1 MEVGGYRIVAL
12 LGEGGMGRVH
22 LARSASGRPV
32 AVKTV
37 HAHLAAEPEFRER
50 FRRETAAVR
59 AVTGPYTAAV
69 LDAGPDAEQPW
80 LAIEFCAGPGLPKA
94 VAAHG
99 PLGPAELAALGAAL
113 AEALAAV
120 HAAGLVHRDV
130 KPSNVVVTRD
140 GPKIIDFGIA
150 KSAADESLTASGEA
164 IGSPGFIAP
173 EQLALDAT
181 APGPAADV
189 FALGAVLAVAATG
202 RGPFGSGGA
211 PEVLHRTLHD
221 DPDLLGVPDPAWEA
235 FLTRCLARDPAGRP
249 TVAEVLA
256 WCAERAPD
264 EPWWEQ
270 EPIAGL
276 IRRQED
282 KVAELLEG
290 AGAAGSGDE
299 GAGQDPPDDGS
310 PSPVGYVPS
319 SPGPGYGPP
328 SPGPGY
334 GPPPPVPG
342 EGPTPPGPSPGPT
355 HPDSTDAAPP
365 PPTAPRDTPP
375 PPPPPPP
382 PRRASRRRFF
392 AWGGAALAAVGSTTA
407 AVVLNGGGG
416 SGGTPGA
423 ARRDHTPRPPAGE
436 VIWSREIGE
445 VEYGG
450 ALLRNGK
457 DLYVLDDKGL
467 TRLDAATNTLRWT
480 YPQEHLRSVDARGDL
495 VYVLR
500 ESLFQPELI
509 ALRVA
514 GGREAWTSG
523 VLTRNPH
530 RPPRP
535 LDPPPSELEGGNG
548 LFTLTGD
555 VACLLTYASYDTLQ
569 ERRGTLDRPWRAYGF
584 DARTGGEIWFHE
596 GRAAGVIGVADA
608 GGRIA
613 VATASRSSGPPG
625 TDRYARHDPLVVLKA
640 SDGTVEREVANGARR
655 PQAHPG
661 AEGTGYFASE
671 ERIEAVDLAARRTV
685 WDRPAGALTAV
696 APRATGGLVL
706 ASSSDGVE
714 ALDARTGGKRW
725 SRPGFLPIEDGAPLV
740 SDGLVLVSGPEPGG
754 SGEGVWGVYA
764 LDVRTGDAAWAAPV
778 APASDLS
785 LSAGHGGLFHVCAGR
800 TLYTLRGPK
809 APRS

>member
-69 LDAGPDAEQPW
+69 LDADPDAEQPW
-80 LAIEFCAGPGLPKA
+80 LAIEFCAGPTLPKA

-140 GPKIIDFGIA
+140 GPKVIDFGIA

-173 EQLALDAT
+173 EQLAPDARP
-181 APGPAADV
+181 PGPAADV

-211 PEVLHRTLHD
+211 PEVLHRTLHEA
-221 DPDLLGVPDPAWEA
+221 PDLLGVPDEEWEA
-235 FLTRCLARDPAGRP
+235 FLARCLTRTPADRP
-249 TVAEVLA
+249 SVAEILT
-256 WCAERAPD
+256 WCADRAPA

-270 EPIAGL
+270 EPVAGL

-282 KVAELLEG
+282 EVAGLVG
-290 AGAAGSGDE
+290 HAG
-299 GAGQDPPDDGS
+299 DGS
-310 PSPVGYVPS
+310 PPS
-319 SPGPGYGPP
+319 DGDEPLPPDPGDG
-328 SPGPGY
+328 
-334 GPPPPVPG
+334 
-342 EGPTPPGPSPGPT
+342 PGPT
-355 HPDSTDAAPP
+355 DSSS
-365 PPTAPRDTPP
+365 
-375 PPPPPPP
+375 P
-382 PRRASRRRFF
+382 PRRTSRRRFLV
-392 AWGGAALAAVGSTTA
+392 WGGGVLAAVGGTTA
-407 AVVLNGGGG
+407 AVLLNGEGDSADGT
-416 SGGTPGA
+416 SGAG
-423 ARRDHTPRPPAGE
+423 RRGEPRPPAGE

-450 ALLRNGK
+450 ALLRSGK

-467 TRLDAATNTLRWT
+467 VRLEAETNTLRWT
-480 YPQEHLRSVDARGDL
+480 YPEEHLRSVDTRGDL

-500 ESLFQPELI
+500 DSLFEPELI

-535 LDPPPSELEGGNG
+535 LAPPPSELEGGNG
-548 LFTLTGD
+548 LFALADG

-569 ERRGTLDRPWRAYGF
+569 ERRGTLERPWRAYGF
-584 DARTGGEIWFHE
+584 DARTGDELWFHE
-596 GRAAGVIGVADA
+596 GRAAGVIGVDDA

-661 AEGTGYFASE
+661 AEGVGYFASE
-671 ERIEAVDLAARRTV
+671 ERIEAVDLATRRTV
-685 WDRPAGALTAV
+685 WDRPAGAVTAV
-696 APRATGGLVL
+696 AARATGGVVL
-706 ASSSDGVE
+706 ASSPDGVE
-714 ALDARTGGKRW
+714 ALDARTGRRQW
-725 SRPGFLPIEDGAPLV
+725 SRPGFRDVEDGV
-740 SDGLVLVSGPEPGG
+740 SVVSGGLLLVSGPEPGG
-754 SGEGVWGVYA
+754 SGEGMWGVYA
-764 LDVRTGDAAWAAPV
+764 LDVRTGDASWAAPI
-778 APASDLS
+778 APASDMKL
-785 LSAGHGGLFHVCAGR
+785 AAAHDGLFHVCAGR
-800 TLYTLRGPK
+800 TLHTLRGPK
-809 APRS
+809 ATRT

>member
-69 LDAGPDAEQPW
+69 LDADPDAEQPW
-80 LAIEFCAGPGLPKA
+80 LAIEFCAGPTLPKA

-99 PLGPAELAALGAAL
+99 PLGPAELAVLGAAL
-113 AEALAAV
+113 TEALAAV

-140 GPKIIDFGIA
+140 GPKVIDFGIA

-173 EQLALDAT
+173 EQLAPDARP
-181 APGPAADV
+181 PGPAADV

-211 PEVLHRTLHD
+211 PEVLHRTLHEA
-221 DPDLLGVPDPAWEA
+221 PDLLGVPDEEWEA
-235 FLTRCLARDPAGRP
+235 FLARCLTRTPADRP
-249 TVAEVLA
+249 SVAEILT
-256 WCAERAPD
+256 WCADRAPA

-270 EPIAGL
+270 EPVAGL

-282 KVAELLEG
+282 EVAELVG
-290 AGAAGSGDE
+290 PAG
-299 GAGQDPPDDGS
+299 DGS
-310 PSPVGYVPS
+310 PPS
-319 SPGPGYGPP
+319 GVDEPLPPGPGDG
-328 SPGPGY
+328 
-334 GPPPPVPG
+334 
-342 EGPTPPGPSPGPT
+342 PGPT
-355 HPDSTDAAPP
+355 DSS
-365 PPTAPRDTPP
+365 
-375 PPPPPPP
+375 PP
-382 PRRASRRRFF
+382 PRRSSRRRFLV
-392 AWGGAALAAVGSTTA
+392 WGGGVLAAVGGTTA
-407 AVVLNGGGG
+407 AVLLNGEGGRA
-416 SGGTPGA
+416 GGTSGA
-423 ARRDHTPRPPAGE
+423 GRRGEPRPPAGE

-450 ALLRNGK
+450 ALLRSGK

-467 TRLDAATNTLRWT
+467 VRLEAETNTLRWT
-480 YPQEHLRSVDARGDL
+480 YPEEHLRSVDTRGDL

-500 ESLFQPELI
+500 DSLFEPELI

-548 LFTLTGD
+548 LFALADG

-569 ERRGTLDRPWRAYGF
+569 ERRGTLERPWRAYGF
-584 DARTGGEIWFHE
+584 DARTGDELWFHE
-596 GRAAGVIGVADA
+596 GRAAGVIGVDDA

-613 VATASRSSGPPG
+613 VATASRSSGSPG

-661 AEGTGYFASE
+661 AEGVGYFASE
-671 ERIEAVDLAARRTV
+671 ARIEAVDLATRRTV
-685 WDRPAGALTAV
+685 WDRPAGAVTAV
-696 APRATGGLVL
+696 AARATGGVVL
-706 ASSSDGVE
+706 ASSPDGVE
-714 ALDARTGGKRW
+714 ALDARTGRRRW
-725 SRPGFLPIEDGAPLV
+725 SRPGFRDIEDGVPVV
-740 SDGLVLVSGPEPGG
+740 SDGLLLVSGPEPGG
-754 SGEGVWGVYA
+754 SGEGMWGVYA
-764 LDVRTGDAAWAAPV
+764 LDVRTGDTSWAAPI
-778 APASDLS
+778 APASDMKL
-785 LSAGHGGLFHVCAGR
+785 AAAHDGLFHVCAGR
-800 TLYTLRGPK
+800 TLHTLRGPK
-809 APRS
+809 ATRT